1 MRTAA
6 TLLRTAAVT
15 VLVAMTFVATPT
27 AAAPDETIAD
37 FDGRP
42 VNLAQSWEGAGACYV
57 GPAGATCFGT
67 EAEMDQ
73 WLAHAGLLR
82 EVAGGVV
89 PASTCSSYVRLYDGT
104 SYTGAVLHLSTR
116 HVWHNLAGL
125 GFDQRTSSY
134 KIGACSALFAD
145 LANGGGG
152 TMPSTYTAAWKQY
165 TSMPV
170 AGWNDDVSSVYIY

>member
-1 MRTAA
+1 MRTVPM
-6 TLLRTAAVT
+6 LWRTAAVA
-15 VLVAMTFVATPT
+15 VLAAMTFVATPT

-57 GPAGATCFGT
+57 GPGGATCFGT
-67 EAEMDQ
+67 EADMDQ
-73 WLAHAGLLR
+73 WLAHAGLLW
-82 EVAGGVV
+82 EVAGGIV
-89 PASTCSSYVRLYDGT
+89 PASTCGSYVRLYDGT
-104 SYTGAVLHLSTR
+104 SYSGTVLHLATR
-116 HVWHNLAGL
+116 GDWLNLANY

-152 TMPSTYTAAWKQY
+152 TMPSAYTSAWKQY

-170 AGWNDDVSSVYIY
+170 AGWNDDVSSVYVY